1 MKKSDIVKPA
11 SVEDILFSSTEQ
23 RLHVENLEKEREER
37 RVRMINVKPV
47 TQRTMDRAEKK
58 EPTMEQLNKT
68 YTGLPR
74 TNVGLKVKSEPK
86 PIKTFTC
93 PISGKTFRTE
103 LECEG
108 HTRLARRKKSDE
120 RRQAQKDRLYLERHG
135 CTAKEYF
142 AKLRKQKHE
151 RVLARKRR
159 RGGLTEDEYLRKHN
173 FRTKFGAF
181 SNRDSE
187 YKRRM
192 DTPGY
197 RDSWLTSGAGPF
209 GLSPKWIP
217 LEDRPITET
226 VQGLREEPGGDTRSM
241 ASILARSTPKY
252 LANHPNWDKKRKAK
266 TYLRASKWFN
276 KRLRQLDTSA
286 YKPDKEE
293 AESLRAMSKE
303 EILVHYC
310 TVVDKCGSV

>member
-23 RLHVENLEKEREER
+23 RLHVENMEKEREEQ
-37 RVRMINVKPV
+37 RVRMLNVKPV
-47 TQRTMDRAEKK
+47 TQKTMDRAEKK
-58 EPTMEQLNKT
+58 EPTIEELNKT

-74 TNVGLKVKSEPK
+74 TKVGLKVKSEPK

-93 PISGKTFRTE
+93 PITKKTFLSE
-103 LECEG
+103 HECKV
-108 HTRLARRKKSDE
+108 HTKLARRKKSDE
-120 RRQAQKDRLYLERHG
+120 RRQAQKDRLFLERHG

-142 AKLRKQKHE
+142 AKRRKEKHE

-159 RGGLTEDEYLRKHN
+159 RGGLTEAEYLKKHN
-173 FRTKFGAF
+173 MRTKFGAL
-181 SNRDSE
+181 SIRCPE

-217 LEDRPITET
+217 LEDRPLTET
-226 VQGLREEPGGDTRSM
+226 VQGLREESGGDTRSM
-241 ASILARSTPKY
+241 ASILARSTPEY
-252 LANHPNWDKKRKAK
+252 LANHPSWDKKRKAK
-266 TYLRASKWFN
+266 SELKALEWFN
-276 KRLRQLDTSA
+276 KRLRQLDVSPV
-286 YKPDKEE
+286 KKDKEE
-293 AESLRAMSKE
+293 AETLRAMSTE
-303 EILVHYC
+303 ELLVYYR
-310 TVVDKCGSV
+310 TFVNKAAS